1 MRLVKRNLSL
11 IIKDFQN
18 CSMPLATNS
27 SRNVNQRIKKNDF
40 RTPQNS
46 GPGNDAHEEKVPHS
60 KSSVRRANMNF
71 FSADFSLTRA
81 TDSAKKQGL
90 LVVWLTCVSSLKHK
104 TMSLQAHSP
113 CNQKFKY
120 KHIYIYI
127 FI

>member
-1 MRLVKRNLSL
+1 
-11 IIKDFQN
+11 
-18 CSMPLATNS
+18 MPLATNS
-27 SRNVNQRIKKNDF
+27 SRNVNQRIKNRNDF

-71 FSADFSLTRA
+71 FSADFSLNRA
-81 TDSAKKQGL
+81 IDSAKKQGL

-120 KHIYIYI
+120 NHHIYIYLYLVPVVNDRNVAWE
-127 FI
+127 